1 MDIKRIDQEV
11 AAPTV
16 RSGEKRVGPGDQ
28 EFKRILEQ
36 LTGGAKKAGDVPAG
50 PEAAAPPPFAEYPI
64 SFLNE
69 PAGSVR
75 TQSVEAAEG
84 VLGLLEEYQRSLA
97 DPGVSLKE
105 LDGLVQS
112 LSREVNTLTQ
122 LSDKLSPADPLKKIA
137 SEVGMVS
144 AVEIEKFNQ
153 GRYV

>member
-1 MDIKRIDQEV
+1 MDIKRIDQEIS
-11 AAPTV
+11 APTA
-16 RSGEKRVGPGDQ
+16 RNGEKRVGPGDQ

-36 LTGGAKKAGDVPAG
+36 LTGSPTKPSDLGAGSEIAVP
-50 PEAAAPPPFAEYPI
+50 PSFTDYPI
-64 SFLNE
+64 PFLDE
-69 PAGSVR
+69 SAGSVR
-75 TQSVEAAEG
+75 EQSVNAAEG

-97 DPGVSLKE
+97 DPQSSLKD

-112 LSREVNTLTQ
+112 LSREVSALIE
-122 LSDKLSPADPLKKIA
+122 LSEKLPPADPLKKIA